1 MPRTGRPPKWTKEQ
15 IAWLC
20 EQGKTE
26 PVYYPA
32 KKLGMNEA
40 TARYYLKSR
49 GIPIIP
55 RRQMW
60 TKEDE
65 QYLIDMVADM
75 TVDEIAVALVRT
87 EAAIRTK
94 AHKLGLSVNQ
104 TTRKL
109 WTKFEDL
116 FLWRSSEHM
125 SLREAGRRLG
135 RSKMSVWA
143 RCQRLGIKSWVQGR
157 RSCREVAED
166 LGCHPSYVRRLAKK
180 AGIPLQATKGGGMM
194 NITEDQYEAL
204 CAAWFGPVVVRM
216 AA

>member
-1 MPRTGRPPKWTKEQ
+1 MPGPKKGTGGRPARWTPEQ
-15 IAWLC
+15 LAYLR
-20 EQGKTE
+20 EHGAHT
-26 PVYYPA
+26 PVYYVA
-32 KKLGMNEA
+32 KEIGMLEN
-40 TARYYLKSR
+40 TARWYLRKW
-49 GIPIIP
+49 GMQIIP
-55 RRQMW
+55 RRQIW
-60 TKEDE
+60 DPEDV
-65 QYLIDMVADM
+65 QYLKDMVADM
-75 TVDEIAVALVRT
+75 TVAEVAKALVRT
-87 EAAIRTK
+87 EAAVRVK

-104 TTRKL
+104 ATRRP

-116 FLWRSSEHM
+116 FLYRSCEHM
-125 SLREAGRRLG
+125 SIRKAGEHLN

-180 AGIPLQATKGGGMM
+180 AGIVLRATPGGGMM

-204 CAAWFGPVVVRM
+204 CAV